1 AAHRRRSARVP
12 GERTASTRR
21 PVRRPLAPFELD
33 RTLARAVRG
42 PTDMLGRDALARAP
56 RRGIEEA
63 GGPRRA
69 ASPAGAHSVTAAIRE
84 EPARDRRGRGGGGIV
99 VVGAEVVVV
108 IVPVVVVVVVEGRVV
123 VVVA

>member
-1 AAHRRRSARVP
+1 MIRRPPRSTLFPYTTLFRS
-12 GERTASTRR
+12 STRR

-56 RRGIEEA
+56 SRGIEEA

-69 ASPAGAHSVTAAIRE
+69 ASPAGAHSATAAIRE
-84 EPARDRRGRGGGGIV
+84 ERARDRRGRGGGGCR
-99 VVGAEVVVV
+99 
-108 IVPVVVVVVVEGRVV
+108 GRGGRSGGGRGGRSGRG
-123 VVVA
+123 